1 MTTNNQKISSLPGV
15 LVTDTRGNT
24 TSLQVTTITT
34 TSANLGPVS
43 NITITGGNSGQI
55 LTTNGNGVLSWSTIP
70 PAVSQP
76 AGSNSQLQFND
87 SGTLAGAGGVI
98 YNKTTDKLTAQDV
111 QINGTL
117 TTTGNVVTTL
127 PQLKIPGGTSGQ
139 FLSTDGG
146 GNLSW
151 SSTSYQGTVTGVV
164 GTGSGL
170 GFTLSGNITS
180 QGNVTL
186 TTPDASGLRS
196 TLGIGTV
203 ANLSTNSNSSQ
214 YLNGVGQWTLPPGE
228 NNPNLYVNGNVTSYT
243 GGNLK
248 FANSTGNNAITV
260 QNTGSNLSFSVD
272 STQPLTILETVQVND
287 LKIQDS
293 SQAVGIHFLAS
304 NTAIA
309 DQKYD
314 LPDALPLAGGSVL
327 TATLPV
333 NGKSLLYWSTT
344 GQTGPTGST
353 SQPRI
358 EFTAPSTANNQVFSN
373 SYITGFEANTYA
385 QVFVN
390 GVLQSADS
398 YTIAGTDLT
407 MLNKITSG
415 STITVGPIPGGAGG
429 DFGRDSLVIYG
440 NAQVS
445 INPTSVGEVIP
456 YGDYN
461 YNNGNISFVQST
473 NTLNLVGGKT
483 YRITG
488 HARMTTVGGSAGNM
502 YLAYSNTVPV
512 ISNAT
517 GNTQYQHVGGTTTE
531 LSFDTFFVPLTT
543 TGVTVMIAENGDA
556 AVTGTRLIVQ
566 QI

>member
-15 LVTDTRGNT
+15 LVTDTLGNT
-24 TSLQVTTITT
+24 TTLTITSITAT
-34 TSANLGPVS
+34 TANLGPVS
-43 NITITGGNSGQI
+43 NVHITGGNSGEI

-76 AGSNSQLQFND
+76 SGSNAQIQFND
-87 SGTLAGAGGVI
+87 SGVLAGAGGVI

-117 TTTGNVVTTL
+117 TTTGNVITTL
-127 PQLKIPGGTSGQ
+127 PKLKITGGTSGQ
-139 FLSTDGG
+139 FITTDGS

-151 SSTSYQGTVTGVV
+151 TSTSYQGTVTGVV
-164 GTGSGL
+164 GTGNGL

-180 QGNVTL
+180 QGNLTL

-228 NNPNLYVNGNVTSYT
+228 NNPNLYVNGNLTSYT

-248 FANSTGNNAITV
+248 FANSTGNNAVTV
-260 QNTGSNLSFSVD
+260 QNTGSNISFLVD
-272 STQPLTILETVQVND
+272 STKPLTILETVQVND
-287 LKIQDS
+287 LKIQDA
-293 SQAVGIHFLAS
+293 SQAVGIHFQAS
-304 NTAIA
+304 NTAVTE
-309 DQKYD
+309 QKYD
-314 LPDALPLAGGSVL
+314 LPDALPLASGSVL

-373 SYITGFEANTYA
+373 SYMTGFEANTYA

-398 YTIAGTDLT
+398 YTISGTDLT
-407 MLNKITSG
+407 MLNKINSG

-445 INPTSVGEVIP
+445 INPTGAGEVIP

-488 HARMTTVGGSAGNM
+488 HARMTTAGGSSGNM

-512 ISNAT
+512 VANAS

-556 AVTGTRLIVQ
+556 SVTGTRLIVQ